1 MGRMTPTAV
10 PFDLNPVSAQNLADP
25 VPFYRE
31 LQRQA
36 PVYWAQPIN
45 TWLVSRHEDV
55 VAGFRDPRLSA
66 NRTAFFEHQVQ
77 SLGPASIQDFMKII
91 RNQVFMKDGAEHIRL
106 RRNMNPGFT
115 AQSLDKWR
123 PAIRRTM
130 EQLLEH
136 VQARGQMDLVKEI
149 SYELPPLVIAEL
161 FGIPVEDRERFRA
174 WSKPIADF
182 SSPAPGA
189 DMGVLVQ
196 EVNRAMMAFS
206 GYLTKIV
213 EERRSAPGPDILSQM
228 VSAEEEGKLTTEE
241 VVANALLLLFAG
253 HTTTTDQ
260 FSNCVHA
267 LLTNPDQLKALRDNP
282 GLLGSTVEESIR
294 FNPAVPFIG
303 RFAVED
309 FELRGQTIRKGSHVM
324 FALGAANRDPEVFSE
339 PDRFDITRDMTQT
352 RHVGFGF
359 GPHQCIGSGL
369 ARRELEIALEL
380 LLQRLPGLRLDE
392 EHTPVKH
399 HSLAF
404 RGFSSLHVRW

>member
-1 MGRMTPTAV
+1 MTPT
-10 PFDLNPVSAQNLADP
+10 PEQFDLNPVSPQNLADP

-31 LQRQA
+31 LQRRA
-36 PVYWAQPIN
+36 PVYWAESIN

-55 VAGFRDPRLSA
+55 VASFRDPRLSA

-91 RNQVFMKDGAEHIRL
+91 RNQVFMKDGSEHIRL

-115 AQSLDKWR
+115 AQSLDTWR

-130 EQLLEH
+130 ELLLDR

-161 FGIPVEDRERFRA
+161 LGIPLEDRERFRA

-189 DMGVLVQ
+189 DMVVLTQ
-196 EVNRAMMAFS
+196 EANRAMTAFS
-206 GYLTKIV
+206 NYLTGIV
-213 EERRSAPGPDILSQM
+213 EERRSTPGPDVISQM
-228 VSAEEEGKLTTEE
+228 VSAEEEGKLSTEE

-260 FSNCVHA
+260 FSNCVHD
-267 LLTNPDQLKALRDNP
+267 LLTHPDQLQALRDNP
-282 GLLGSTVEESIR
+282 GLLGSAVEESIR
-294 FNPAVPFIG
+294 FNPAVPFVG

-324 FALGAANRDPEVFSE
+324 FALGAASRDPEVFSQA
-339 PDRFDITRDMTQT
+339 DQFDVTRDKTQT
-352 RHVGFGF
+352 RHLSFGF

-380 LLQRLPGLRLDE
+380 LLQRMPGLRLDE